1 MKQNPKRGQVPRFNS
16 IADAWLNGIERVEL
30 KDFKQA
36 RRSSMTEELKKAA
49 EQSLSVCCVL
59 HHKGQINELY
69 KTLVGRI
76 PSMKEHGRQFV
87 RMIVVFDE
95 DVIELSW
102 NDLQNN
108 QTLMDKLTTLI
119 K

>member
-1 MKQNPKRGQVPRFNS
+1 
-16 IADAWLNGIERVEL
+16 
-30 KDFKQA
+30 
-36 RRSSMTEELKKAA
+36 MTEELKKAA